1 MEHCQTM
8 DSTIRENNILKA
20 GAILFWL
27 LVWETASL
35 IIGEELF
42 LPSPIRVLLRL
53 VQLLPDPGFWSAVLF
68 TLCRILLGFLLS
80 VLSAFT
86 AASLSYRFPLFS
98 VLADPLVKA
107 VRATPVASIVILV
120 LVWVRSRNLS
130 VVISFLMVFPVIYTN
145 ILEGLRATDSDLLE
159 AATVYRITRLR
170 KIRYIYLP
178 SVSPYIQSAIST
190 SLGLAWKSGI
200 AAEVIGLP
208 DGSIGERVYEAKIYL
223 STPDLFAWTV
233 VIIILA
239 FLFERFFLMLT
250 SVLLRRAES

>member
-1 MEHCQTM
+1 MT
-8 DSTIRENNILKA
+8 STIRESKAVKA
-20 GAILFWL
+20 GAIAFWL
-27 LVWETASL
+27 IVWEAASL
-35 IIGEELF
+35 LIGEELF
-42 LPSPIRVLLRL
+42 LPSPVSVAARFIEIV
-53 VQLLPDPGFWSAVLF
+53 PTAGFWTSVFF
-68 TLCRILLGFLLS
+68 TLRRILLGFLLS
-80 VLSAFT
+80 VAAASL
-86 AASLSYRFPLFS
+86 AASLSYRLQFFA
-98 VLADPLVKA
+98 VLVDPFVKI

-130 VVISFLMVFPVIYTN
+130 VIISFLMVFPIIYTN
-145 ILEGLRATDSDLLE
+145 ILEGLRATDKDLLE
-159 AATVYRITRLR
+159 AASVYHITIMK

-178 SVSPYIQSAIST
+178 SLSTYIQSAISI

-239 FLFERFFLMLT
+239 FLFERFFLGL
-250 SVLLRRAES
+250 SGYLLRRVEE